1 MGDRRAEERHD
12 RVADELLHRPSVA
25 LDLGLDPRP
34 VRSLQRAHLLRVEPL
49 RLRGEADEVGEE
61 DGDALSLLARR
72 LGLAERGPA
81 RETEPGALR
90 VFLAALQAGRHAGS
104 LGRYLMMFTARAAT
118 RRIATAENADSMNMA
133 SLARRVSGIASVGL
147 NAIELV
153 NET

>member
-1 MGDRRAEERHD
+1 MNPTRSAKRTVTRFRSSRAGSASTSAAPHARQN
-12 RVADELLHRPSVA
+12 RA
-25 LDLGLDPRP
+25 
-34 VRSLQRAHLLRVEPL
+34 RSGFSSPHCR
-49 RLRGEADEVGEE
+49 
-61 DGDALSLLARR
+61 
-72 LGLAERGPA
+72 
-81 RETEPGALR
+81 
-90 VFLAALQAGRHAGS
+90 QAGMWGS